1 MEGRIEMSQGSSK
14 SRVAALSVVLLVALA
29 ACSISTQ
36 KDSNGEDKK
45 VDIKVPF
52 ANIHVGSDTTA
63 QDAGI
68 AMYPGART
76 KQEDNDK
83 QRANIQIGGKDFGV
97 KVIVATYLSD
107 DPPQKVIDF
116 YRKDLSKFGKVLEC
130 PKGLK
135 ENHGNHESQLSCD
148 ESGSTQPGKLDLA
161 VGVPEKQHIVSVKP
175 NGSGTE
181 FSTVFVQVKGDKD
194 QQTM

>member
-1 MEGRIEMSQGSSK
+1 MSQGSRWK
-14 SRVAALSVVLLVALA
+14 RIRVLWIGLALGTMLS

-36 KDSNGEDKK
+36 KESNGEDKK
-45 VDIKVPF
+45 VDIKTPF
-52 ANIHVGSDTTA
+52 AEIHVGSDITA
-63 QDAGI
+63 QDGGFAL
-68 AMYPGART
+68 YPGAHP

-83 QRANIQIGGKDFGV
+83 HRANIQIGGKDFGV
-97 KVIVATYLSD
+97 KVIAVTYLSD

-148 ESGSTQPGKLDLA
+148 DNGSTEPGKLDLA
-161 VGVPEKQHIVSVKP
+161 VGVPEKQHVVAVKP
-175 NGSGTE
+175 NGKGTE

>member
-1 MEGRIEMSQGSSK
+1 MPQGNRIAKVSVLLLG
-14 SRVAALSVVLLVALA
+14 AALVALLS

-63 QDAGI
+63 QDAGF
-68 AMYPGART
+68 ALYPGARA
-76 KQEDNDK
+76 KDDDQSH

-97 KVIVATYLSD
+97 KVIAVTYLSD
-107 DPPQKVIDF
+107 DPPEKVIDF

-148 ESGSTQPGKLDLA
+148 DNGSTEPGKLDMA
-161 VGVPEKQHIVSVKP
+161 VGVPEKQHVVAVKP
-175 NGSGTE
+175 SGKGTE